1 MAEVEMFQVEVLKRA
16 IEEEDQQNPALVN
29 KVLSSFITTM
39 VGPMLQRYSLYPAKG
54 TTDDKFA
61 HNADQMMVTHLLNG
75 IFATLNFVR
84 EAQKYGSSLERL
96 DDKALRLYI
105 LGYTM
110 HDLDKI
116 LSQELRTSKKVETI
130 QVLRQVK
137 EELLKLN
144 VGEFLPDFEEW
155 LDLIAWLA
163 VNTQRTWGIN
173 MSHTTFASAMSE
185 EQFNS
190 FCPRTDRLPTK
201 VEPMLR
207 DLCTFSDLMAFVVK
221 SPEVALLGGSVGR
234 LQDFLDHYSDFS
246 LVYHKL
252 ADVRGFLS
260 NLINNATM
268 GYLKNIYGTDEPPLL
283 PYLFFPNGVVYLNLK
298 RTRPAPVIDR
308 TALNQL
314 VKAEIQEACEEAI
327 GDGAGL
333 GFSPLGL
340 LKYPGYFHD
349 FLTLRKFLQL
359 FAEKAVSDSKEN
371 VAESTLSKMKEMQTA
386 GRISASIALDY
397 FPSARITM
405 LGRFLI
411 NYLKLID
418 ENLGK
423 GSPLLK
429 AELEKR
435 LIARLSSEVWQE
447 AQQIPS
453 SGGLDYRYYWIAAQY
468 LSTHPLSEN
477 ELEELF
483 KQLVDELLE
492 IAGEK
497 LEHAEGLQG
506 PYLQYLPDYLDKNL
520 IFGFKSA
527 KAASNSTTGTDF
539 AGELAKY
546 TAAKMPRNST
556 LPCTICN
563 SAYPTAVQEDASV
576 LFQPWVYKNRLPLY
590 KGSNAGGI
598 CCICSLELMLRQIL
612 LTDKPGGQ
620 GRIRV
625 TGKKY
630 ESMEMKYFFIYPG
643 FFFTTQTYR
652 LASTLIQRMQ
662 NLKLFAVGKTLRD
675 KETISSSD
683 IFNLEFFNPRVGEL
697 RQLDEEQSEEQE
709 KKGSMYL
716 FNRKETHQYPGFI
729 FFAKKNFN
737 NRETGAAATT
747 ASWVEAAWLGLALPL
762 VMGARVVVSE
772 MYMPVYSS
780 SADFKETVILDAPHQ
795 SVRYLLSDTH
805 LRLDQLFGDRKKVGD
820 VLSGSLAAFSRAIEL
835 HLDTEASGGDPKLGR
850 FNRIARDLATD
861 PLYVFSFLQ
870 EQVREAKLEAMPGE
884 KAHHYKQIYYQLV
897 KYLDTTTKG
906 GSMPV
911 NATRHEKAVQLYL
924 RFYSPYSPKASG
936 YPSSR
941 AIVRPVDIA
950 ARSIIKDTLNLTNE
964 EIMLETRQE
973 IKDWLEIV
981 NSGQATGRAIF
992 SKEIEQ
998 HIRDFVEFF
1007 FAEVFQG
1014 YAEGQRSV
1022 LSSRLNRFKN
1032 GCEAAFADINRQR
1045 RLEREALGQI
1055 VEPSSEGDDK
1065 ELSDIE

>member
-29 KVLSSFITTM
+29 KVLRSFVETM

-54 TTDDKFA
+54 TTEKRFA

-84 EAQKYGSSLERL
+84 EAQKYGSQLERL
-96 DDKALRLYI
+96 DDKALRIYL
-105 LGYTM
+105 LGYTV

-116 LSQELRTSKKVETI
+116 LSQELRTSTKLETT
-130 QVLRQVK
+130 QVLQQIK

-144 VGEFLPDFEEW
+144 VVEFLPDFEEW
-155 LDLIAWLA
+155 LGQIAWLA

-173 MSHTTFASAMSE
+173 LSHTTFANALSE

-190 FCPRTDRLPTK
+190 FQPRISQLPTK

-207 DLCTFSDLMAFVVK
+207 DLCTFSDWMAFVVK
-221 SPEVALLGGSVGR
+221 SPEEALLSKAASR
-234 LQDFLDHYSDFS
+234 LQGFLEHYSPFS

-268 GYLKNIYGTDEPPLL
+268 GYLKNIYGPGEPPLI

-298 RTRPAPVIDR
+298 RTRPAPLIDR
-308 TALNQL
+308 AALNRM
-314 VKAEIQEACEEAI
+314 VKAEIQAACEEAI
-327 GDGAGL
+327 EDGAGL

-349 FLTLRKFLQL
+349 FLNLRKFLEI
-359 FAEKAVSDSKEN
+359 FAEKTVSDSKDN
-371 VAESTLSKMKEMQTA
+371 VAESTQAKMKEMQTA
-386 GRISASIALDY
+386 GRIPASITLDY
-397 FPSARITM
+397 FPSAGITM

-411 NYLKLID
+411 NYLKLIH

-423 GSPLLK
+423 NSPSLK

-435 LIARLSSEVWQE
+435 LIARLGPEVWQV
-447 AQQIPS
+447 AQQIPG
-453 SGGLDYRYYWIAAQY
+453 SGGLDYRYYWIAVQY
-468 LSTHPLSEN
+468 LNTHPLSPN

-483 KQLVDELLE
+483 KQLLDELLE
-492 IAGEK
+492 LAGEK
-497 LEHAEGLQG
+497 LEKAEGLQG

-520 IFGFKSA
+520 TFGFKSA
-527 KAASNSTTGTDF
+527 EAVPNDTTGPDF

-546 TAAKMPRNST
+546 SAAKMPRHNQ

-563 SAYPTAVQEDASV
+563 SAYPSAVQEDASV

-612 LTDKPGGQ
+612 LSDKPGGQ

-630 ESMEMKYFFIYPG
+630 EALEMKYFFIYPG
-643 FFFTTQTYR
+643 FFFTTQTFR
-652 LASTLIQRMQ
+652 LANTIIQRMK
-662 NLKLFAVGKTLRD
+662 NLKLFAVGKTLRG
-675 KETISSSD
+675 KEAISSSD
-683 IFNLEFFNPRVGEL
+683 IFNLEFFNPRAGEL
-697 RQLDEEQSEEQE
+697 RRVDEEQSEEQAE
-709 KKGSMYL
+709 KGSMYL
-716 FNRKETHQYPGFI
+716 LNRQETSQYPGFI
-729 FFAKKNFN
+729 FFAKKNFS

-747 ASWVEAAWLGLALPL
+747 ASWVEATWLGLALPM

-795 SVRYLLSDTH
+795 SVRYLLPVTH
-805 LRLDQLFGDRKKVGD
+805 LRLDQLFGDRKKEGD
-820 VLSGSLAAFSRAIEL
+820 NLGGALAAFSRAIEL

-850 FNRIARDLATD
+850 FSRIARDLATD

-870 EQVREAKLEAMPGE
+870 EQVRAAKLEAMPGE
-884 KAHHYKQIYYQLV
+884 KAYHYKHIYYQLV

-906 GSMPV
+906 GSMLA
-911 NATRHEKAVQLYL
+911 NATRHEKAVELYL
-924 RFYSPYSPKASG
+924 KFYSPFSPKASG

-941 AIVRPVDIA
+941 AIVQPVDIA
-950 ARSIIKDTLNLTNE
+950 ARSIIKDTLNLTDA

-973 IKDWLEIV
+973 IKAWLERI

-992 SKEIEQ
+992 SKEIDQ
-998 HIRDFVEFF
+998 NISDFVEFF
-1007 FAEVFQG
+1007 FVQIFQG

-1022 LSSRLNRFKN
+1022 LNSRLNRFKN

-1045 RLEREALGQI
+1045 RLEREAT
-1055 VEPSSEGDDK
+1055 SEG
-1065 ELSDIE
+1065 